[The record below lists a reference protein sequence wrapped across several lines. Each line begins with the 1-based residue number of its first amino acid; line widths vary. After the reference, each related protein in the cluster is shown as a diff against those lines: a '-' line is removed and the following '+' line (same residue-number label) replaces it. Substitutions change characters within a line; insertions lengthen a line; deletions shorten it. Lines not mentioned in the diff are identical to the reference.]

1 MRLPFAG
8 GIVPPWTA
16 RTLWF
21 RPKVSRVSTTAG
33 DQVGRIIEAW
43 QRERPDVDVSSI
55 GIITPVWRLGSI
67 VMDNRARV
75 LAAHGIEQSHLDVL
89 TTLRRSGTPFRL
101 TAGELSRRCRVT
113 PGATT
118 QRVQAM
124 ETLGLVARVRE
135 EPDRRTVFVQLTQD
149 GSSRLDDIIAD
160 VMAGD
165 DALLAGLEPAQR
177 TTLEEL
183 LRTWLRTLET
193 GAAWLPS

>member
-1 MRLPFAG
+1 M
-8 GIVPPWTA
+8 
-16 RTLWF
+16 
-21 RPKVSRVSTTAG
+21 STTAG

-55 GIITPVWRLGSI
+55 GIITPVWRLGGI

-75 LAAHGIEQSHLDVL
+75 LAAHGLEQSHLDVL
-89 TTLRRSGTPFRL
+89 TTLRRSGPPYRL

-124 ETLGLVARVRE
+124 EALGLVERIRE
-135 EPDRRTVFVQLTQD
+135 EPDRRTVHVQLTPS
-149 GSSRLDDIIAD
+149 GLARLDGIFAE

-165 DALLAGLEPAQR
+165 ESLLSGLSQPQR
-177 TTLEEL
+177 TALEEL
-183 LRTWLRTLET
+183 LRVWLDGLEGGSAAPRPGTVT
-193 GAAWLPS
+193 GP